1 MTLYDPDA
9 IVWTLGVLVLIV
21 PVLIV
26 AIRQSGATA
35 RTKAQLAREREF
47 QRLTELALNTQELT
61 EHKLGEI
68 ALQLEEIRTRVTSVE
83 RSLREIE

>member
-35 RTKAQLAREREF
+35 RTTAQLAREREY
-47 QRLTELALNTQELT
+47 QRLAELALATQELT
-61 EHKLGEI
+61 EHELGEI
-68 ALQLEEIRTRVTSVE
+68 TVRLEEIRTRVTSVE
-83 RSLREIE
+83 RSLKEIE

>member
-1 MTLYDPDA
+1 MTFYDPDTL
-9 IVWTLGVLVLIV
+9 VWTLGSLVLIV

-35 RTKAQLAREREF
+35 RAKAKLAREREY

-61 EHKLGEI
+61 DQKLSEI
-68 ALQLEEIRTRVTSVE
+68 AVQLAEIRASVTSVE
-83 RSLREIE
+83 RSLKEIE